1 VTASVHGAPRDDAR
15 HLPRATNDATRARAA
30 PRRSSTSPREVR
42 RARRR
47 PRRRPDSTD
56 AFATTTF
63 DYNTTHRAMTLFRI
77 QRTVRSRVVASPSR
91 RRVALA
97 RRSTSRRPRARRS
110 LDLASRVP
118 RPASRVPRPSRPARV
133 ARRRALADARAS
145 LTRAL
150 PLALLRRPFPSSL
163 QSLEFHPASRLV
175 RRREQRIERR
185 HGLWV
190 VRREP
195 FADQRRAQD
204 FSPAR
209 STVAEVRAEDARG
222 DARDLGR
229 GLRDARHR
237 GVV

>member
-1 VTASVHGAPRDDAR
+1 VTASVHSAPRDDAR

-42 RARRR
+42 RARRT

-63 DYNTTHRAMTLFRI
+63 DYNTTHRAMSRFRI

-91 RRVALA
+91 VARPRVVLARVA
-97 RRSTSRRPRARRS
+97 RSTS
-110 LDLASRVP
+110 

-133 ARRRALADARAS
+133 ARRRTPRRRARS

-163 QSLEFHPASRLV
+163 QSLEFHLASRLV

-229 GLRDARHR
+229 GLPTPGIAASSDDTRRR
-237 GVV
+237 PRRR

>member
-1 VTASVHGAPRDDAR
+1 MTASVHSAPRDDAR

-91 RRVALA
+91 VARPRVVLARVA
-97 RRSTSRRPRARRS
+97 RSTSRP
-110 LDLASRVP
+110 ASRVP
-118 RPASRVPRPSRPARV
+118 RPASLSPRARRASPR
-133 ARRRALADARAS
+133 ARRRARS